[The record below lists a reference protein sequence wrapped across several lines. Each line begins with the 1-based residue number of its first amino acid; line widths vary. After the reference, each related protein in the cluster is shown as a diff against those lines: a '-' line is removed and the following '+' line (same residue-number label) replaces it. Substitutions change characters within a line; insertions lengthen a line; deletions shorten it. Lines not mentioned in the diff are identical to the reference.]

1 MLPPPAYTSHASKKF
16 RQWLPQNCCV
26 YQSTRFNRRFFFLEH
41 AGELRIFILR
51 GEKGVGP
58 NYRVQLLS
66 LDQREGCRNML
77 ELLQK
82 ERHQDLTISHLSP
95 YTCSTNLPGSK
106 AARPLAPENLH
117 NSDSSLK
124 VWRARYRFG
133 DIPSKK
139 QAFLC
144 FHKIQAP
151 RIQRELK
158 PFPCC
163 LCFFF
168 QDLFHHSAKEA
179 TLWLGAR

>member
-77 ELLQK
+77 EMLQK
-82 ERHQDLTISHLSP
+82 RKTLGPDHLTLITLHWFYQPYRVQGCKALSHYQTKQFKAQPYLSGEQI
-95 YTCSTNLPGSK
+95 Y
-106 AARPLAPENLH
+106 
-117 NSDSSLK
+117 SDIK
-124 VWRARYRFG
+124 
-133 DIPSKK
+133 
-139 QAFLC
+139 
-144 FHKIQAP
+144 
-151 RIQRELK
+151 
-158 PFPCC
+158 
-163 LCFFF
+163 
-168 QDLFHHSAKEA
+168 
-179 TLWLGAR
+179 